1 MFNVQIVGENDVLM
15 NNSKSHTAPMASINV
30 DSGVT
35 KDNADGDVD
44 VETGV
49 AAPISPTKDDAVID
63 SRERAM
69 DPISEQD
76 PMESSV
82 RSTSTIDQGFLVL
95 HTQQGD
101 RLVPNC
107 CAVCLASYEK
117 GDDVV
122 WSKNEN
128 CCHAFHE
135 GCVTDWLT
143 GPKMQVSNPCPCCRC
158 IFVNTEEVRPHKEQP
173 LGPFRAMIYDY
184 RREVPVDIVQQSS

>member
-1 MFNVQIVGENDVLM
+1 MSHIHRKMFFHEQVVGEDDVLM
-15 NNSKSHTAPMASINV
+15 NNKKSHTAPMDSVNV
-30 DSGVT
+30 DSGAT
-35 KDNADGDVD
+35 NEDAGDVD
-44 VETGV
+44 VEAGV
-49 AAPISPTKDDAVID
+49 AAPISETTSQD
-63 SRERAM
+63 SAM
-69 DPISEQD
+69 DLD
-76 PMESSV
+76 PMECSV
-82 RSTSTIDQGFLVL
+82 RSTSTIDPGFLVL

-128 CCHAFHE
+128 CSHAFHE

-158 IFVNTEEVRPHKEQP
+158 IFVNTEEVRPHKQQP

-184 RREVPVDIVQQSS
+184 GREVPVDIVQSS